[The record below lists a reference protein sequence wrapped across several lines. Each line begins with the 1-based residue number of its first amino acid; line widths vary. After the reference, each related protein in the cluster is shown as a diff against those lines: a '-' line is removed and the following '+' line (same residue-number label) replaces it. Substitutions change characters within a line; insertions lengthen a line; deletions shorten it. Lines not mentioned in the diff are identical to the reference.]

1 MGTFSKSRDILRL
14 KCCLQGESPIVS
26 KNLIAFC
33 SGESRFGPIGGIKM
47 NTKNSSKMVRVACFY
62 DGSFFVRV
70 SNYYKHYHDRKSY
83 LSFTGIH
90 EYIRQKIGEQEG
102 VDRRMVQMIQ
112 SHFFRGRFSL
122 QAAKTAN
129 ALEADRYFDQ
139 LLMYAGIISH
149 YYPMNESVM
158 PPQEKGIDV
167 WLALEAYDLAVTN
180 GFDVLALVVSDQDFL
195 PLIRKMHARTI
206 RTLVLAVDIHY
217 KDTQGIE
224 RSLATSHQLT
234 NEATY
239 ALNLSSD
246 IDNNS
251 G

>member
-1 MGTFSKSRDILRL
+1 M
-14 KCCLQGESPIVS
+14 
-26 KNLIAFC
+26 KNPNA
-33 SGESRFGPIGGIKM
+33 
-47 NTKNSSKMVRVACFY
+47 SKMLRVACFY

-90 EYIRQKIGEQEG
+90 EYIRQKIAEKEG
-102 VDRRMVQMIQ
+102 TERNMVQMIQ

-139 LLMYAGIISH
+139 LLMYAGIVSH
-149 YYPMNESVM
+149 YYPMNESVV

-167 WLALEAYDLAVTN
+167 WLALEAYDLAVTG

-195 PLIRKMHARTI
+195 PLIRKMHSKAI
-206 RTLVLAVDIHY
+206 RTMVLAVDIHY
-217 KDTQGIE
+217 TDTQGIE

-239 ALNLSSD
+239 ALNLSSE
-246 IDNNS
+246 IDAATNRDDKMVD
-251 G
+251 GLFAVPAKTPYVKPALGAPRRMG

>member
-1 MGTFSKSRDILRL
+1 ML
-14 KCCLQGESPIVS
+14 
-26 KNLIAFC
+26 
-33 SGESRFGPIGGIKM
+33 
-47 NTKNSSKMVRVACFY
+47 RVACFY

-90 EYIRQKIGEQEG
+90 EFIRQRIADYEG
-102 VDRRMVQMIQ
+102 TDRHMVQMIQ

-139 LLMYAGIISH
+139 LLMYAGIITH

-167 WLALEAYDLAVTN
+167 WLAMEAFDLAVSN

-195 PLIRKMHARTI
+195 PLIRKMHARSI
-206 RTLVLAVDIHY
+206 RTLVLAVDIRY
-217 KDTQGIE
+217 TDTQGIE

-239 ALNLSSD
+239 APNLSGEIESAGPED
-246 IDNNS
+246 MKLIDSIFAVPAKVPYNKPS
-251 G
+251 LGAPKKFA

>member
-1 MGTFSKSRDILRL
+1 M
-14 KCCLQGESPIVS
+14 
-26 KNLIAFC
+26 KNPNAPRML
-33 SGESRFGPIGGIKM
+33 
-47 NTKNSSKMVRVACFY
+47 RVACFY

-90 EYIRQKIGEQEG
+90 EYIRQKIADYEG
-102 VDRRMVQMIQ
+102 TERHMVQMIQ

-139 LLMYAGIISH
+139 LLMYAGIVSH
-149 YYPMNESVM
+149 YYPMNESVS

-195 PLIRKMHARTI
+195 PLLRKMHGRSI
-206 RTLVLAVDIHY
+206 RTLVLGVDIHY
-217 KDTQGIE
+217 TDTQGIE

-239 ALNLSSD
+239 ALNLSSE
-246 IDNNS
+246 IDATTAHDNKLVDS
-251 G
+251 LFAIPSKTPYVKPALGAPRKYG

>member
-1 MGTFSKSRDILRL
+1 
-14 KCCLQGESPIVS
+14 
-26 KNLIAFC
+26 
-33 SGESRFGPIGGIKM
+33 M
-47 NTKNSSKMVRVACFY
+47 NTNKSPKMIRVACFY

-90 EYIRQKIGEQEG
+90 EYIRQKVAEAEG
-102 VDRRMVQMIQ
+102 VERKMVQMIQ

-149 YYPMNESVM
+149 YYPMNESVS

-167 WLALEAYDLAVTN
+167 WLALEAYDLAMTN

-195 PLIRKMHARTI
+195 PLLRKMHAHCI
-206 RTLVLAVDIHY
+206 RTLVIGVDIRY
-217 KDTQGIE
+217 TDTQGVD

-239 ALNLSSD
+239 ALNLSHE
-246 IDNNS
+246 IDAPNRDDKLVENLFAAPAKTPYVKPALAPQRRVA
-251 G
+251 

>member
-1 MGTFSKSRDILRL
+1 ML
-14 KCCLQGESPIVS
+14 
-26 KNLIAFC
+26 
-33 SGESRFGPIGGIKM
+33 
-47 NTKNSSKMVRVACFY
+47 RVACFY

-90 EYIRQKIGEQEG
+90 EFIRQRIAEYEG
-102 VDRRMVQMIQ
+102 TDRHMVQMIQ

-139 LLMYAGIISH
+139 LLMYAGIVSH

-206 RTLVLAVDIHY
+206 RTLVLAVDIRY
-217 KDTQGIE
+217 SDTQGID

-239 ALNLSSD
+239 ALNLSGEIESAGPD
-246 IDNNS
+246 DMKLIDSLFAIPAKVPYNKPALS
-251 G
+251 APKKFA

>member
-1 MGTFSKSRDILRL
+1 MKSANAPR
-14 KCCLQGESPIVS
+14 V
-26 KNLIAFC
+26 
-33 SGESRFGPIGGIKM
+33 
-47 NTKNSSKMVRVACFY
+47 TRVACFY

-90 EYIRQKIGEQEG
+90 EYIRQKVAEQEG
-102 VDRRMVQMIQ
+102 TERHLVNMIQ

-139 LLMYAGIISH
+139 LLMYAGIITH
-149 YYPMNESVM
+149 YYPMNESVT

-167 WLALEAYDLAVTN
+167 WLAMEAYDLAVTT
-180 GFDVLALVVSDQDFL
+180 GYDVLALVVSDQDFL
-195 PLIRKMHARTI
+195 PVIRKMHARQI
-206 RTLVLAVDIHY
+206 RTLVLGVDIHY
-217 KDTQGIE
+217 TDTQGID

-239 ALNLSSD
+239 ALNLSAEID
-246 IDNNS
+246 AATGKDDRLIDNLFAVPAKTPYAKPALTAPRRYS
-251 G
+251 

>member
-1 MGTFSKSRDILRL
+1 ML
-14 KCCLQGESPIVS
+14 
-26 KNLIAFC
+26 
-33 SGESRFGPIGGIKM
+33 
-47 NTKNSSKMVRVACFY
+47 RVACFY

-90 EYIRQKIGEQEG
+90 EFIRQRIAEYEG
-102 VDRRMVQMIQ
+102 TERHMVQMIQ

-149 YYPMNESVM
+149 YYPMNESVV

-167 WLALEAYDLAVTN
+167 WLALEAMDLAVTN

-217 KDTQGIE
+217 QDTQGIE

-239 ALNLSSD
+239 ALNLSGEIESAGPED
-246 IDNNS
+246 LKLIDSLFAVPAKTPYNKPALS
-251 G
+251 APRKFAERPA

>member
-1 MGTFSKSRDILRL
+1 MKSAKEPRI
-14 KCCLQGESPIVS
+14 
-26 KNLIAFC
+26 
-33 SGESRFGPIGGIKM
+33 
-47 NTKNSSKMVRVACFY
+47 TRVACFY

-90 EYIRQKIGEQEG
+90 EYIRQKVAEHEG
-102 VDRRMVQMIQ
+102 TERHLVNMMQ

-149 YYPMNESVM
+149 YYPMNESVT

-167 WLALEAYDLAVTN
+167 WLAMEAYDLAVTS
-180 GFDVLALVVSDQDFL
+180 GYDVLALVVSDQDFL
-195 PLIRKMHARTI
+195 PLMRKMHARQI
-206 RTLVLAVDIHY
+206 RTLVLGVDIRY
-217 KDTQGIE
+217 TDTQGID

-239 ALNLSSD
+239 ALNLSSE
-246 IDNNS
+246 IDATAGKEDRLVDNLFAAPS
-251 G
+251 KTPYAKPSLGGPRRYA

>member
-1 MGTFSKSRDILRL
+1 
-14 KCCLQGESPIVS
+14 
-26 KNLIAFC
+26 
-33 SGESRFGPIGGIKM
+33 M
-47 NTKNSSKMVRVACFY
+47 NTKNPSQMVRVACFY

-83 LSFTGIH
+83 LSFSGIH
-90 EYIRQKIGEQEG
+90 EFIRQRVAEYEG
-102 VDRRMVQMIQ
+102 TERNKVQMIQ

-139 LLMYAGIISH
+139 LLMYAGIITH

-167 WLALEAYDLAVTN
+167 WLALEAMDLAVTN

-195 PLIRKMHARTI
+195 PLIRKMHARSI
-206 RTLVLAVDIHY
+206 RTLVLGVDIHY
-217 KDTQGIE
+217 QDTQGIE
-224 RSLATSHQLT
+224 RALATSHQLT

-239 ALNLSSD
+239 ALNLSAE
-246 IDNNS
+246 IDNADPENLKLVDNLFAMPAKS
-251 G
+251 AYNKPALTAPRKFADRPV

>member
-1 MGTFSKSRDILRL
+1 
-14 KCCLQGESPIVS
+14 
-26 KNLIAFC
+26 
-33 SGESRFGPIGGIKM
+33 M
-47 NTKNSSKMVRVACFY
+47 NNNNSSKLIRVACFY

-70 SNYYKHYHDRKSY
+70 SNYYKHYHERKSY

-90 EYIRQKIGEQEG
+90 EYIRQKVGEAEG
-102 VDRRMVQMIQ
+102 VDRKMVQMIQ

-149 YYPMNESVM
+149 YYPMNESVN

-180 GFDVLALVVSDQDFL
+180 GFDVLALFVSDQDFL
-195 PLIRKMHARTI
+195 PLIRKMHGRCI
-206 RTLVLAVDIHY
+206 RTAVVAVDIRY
-217 KDTQGIE
+217 TDTQGID

-234 NEATY
+234 NESTY
-239 ALNLSSD
+239 ALNLSQE
-246 IDNNS
+246 IDS
-251 G
+251 ERRDDKLIESIFAFPAKTPYIKPALGAPRRVA

>member
-1 MGTFSKSRDILRL
+1 ML
-14 KCCLQGESPIVS
+14 
-26 KNLIAFC
+26 
-33 SGESRFGPIGGIKM
+33 
-47 NTKNSSKMVRVACFY
+47 RVACFY

-90 EYIRQKIGEQEG
+90 DYIRQKVADQEG
-102 VDRRMVQMIQ
+102 VEKNMVQMIQ

-167 WLALEAYDLAVTN
+167 WLALEAFDLAVTT

-206 RTLVLAVDIHY
+206 RTMVMAVDIRY
-217 KDTQGIE
+217 TDTQGID

-239 ALNLSSD
+239 ALNLSAE
-246 IDNNS
+246 IDASQNRDDKLVDS
-251 G
+251 LFAVPAKTPYVKPSLGAPRRMG

>member
-1 MGTFSKSRDILRL
+1 M
-14 KCCLQGESPIVS
+14 
-26 KNLIAFC
+26 
-33 SGESRFGPIGGIKM
+33 
-47 NTKNSSKMVRVACFY
+47 KNSNPPKMLRVACFY

-70 SNYYKHYHDRKSY
+70 SNYYKHYHERKSY

-90 EYIRQKIGEQEG
+90 EYIRQKIADQEG
-102 VDRRMVQMIQ
+102 TERNMVQMIQ

-139 LLMYAGIISH
+139 LLMYAGIVSH
-149 YYPMNESVM
+149 YYPMNESVS

-195 PLIRKMHARTI
+195 PVIRKMHGRLI
-206 RTLVLAVDIHY
+206 RTLVLGVDIHY
-217 KDTQGIE
+217 TDTQGIE

-234 NEATY
+234 NDATY
-239 ALNLSSD
+239 ALNLSAE
-246 IDNNS
+246 IDAAAGRDDKLIDGLFAVPS
-251 G
+251 KTPYVKPALGAPRRMG

>member
-1 MGTFSKSRDILRL
+1 
-14 KCCLQGESPIVS
+14 
-26 KNLIAFC
+26 
-33 SGESRFGPIGGIKM
+33 M
-47 NTKNSSKMVRVACFY
+47 NTNNSSKIIRVACFY

-90 EYIRQKIGEQEG
+90 EYIRQKVADAEG
-102 VDRRMVQMIQ
+102 VDRKMVQMIQ

-149 YYPMNESVM
+149 YYPMNESVN

-167 WLALEAYDLAVTN
+167 WLAMEAFDLAITN

-195 PLIRKMHARTI
+195 PLLRKMHARCI
-206 RTLVLAVDIHY
+206 RTLVLGVDIRY
-217 KDTQGIE
+217 TDTQGVD

-239 ALNLSSD
+239 ALNLSEE
-246 IDNNS
+246 IDSPDRDEKLVENLFAAPAKS
-251 G
+251 PYAKPALGAPRRAG

>member
-1 MGTFSKSRDILRL
+1 
-14 KCCLQGESPIVS
+14 
-26 KNLIAFC
+26 
-33 SGESRFGPIGGIKM
+33 M
-47 NTKNSSKMVRVACFY
+47 NTNNSSKIIRVACFY

-70 SNYYKHYHDRKSY
+70 SNYYKHYHERKSY
-83 LSFTGIH
+83 LSFSGIH
-90 EYIRQKIGEQEG
+90 EYIRQKVADAEG
-102 VDRRMVQMIQ
+102 VDRKMVQMMQ

-139 LLMYAGIISH
+139 LLMYAGIVSH
-149 YYPMNESVM
+149 YYPMNEAVN

-167 WLALEAYDLAVTN
+167 WLALEAYDLAVTS

-195 PLIRKMHARTI
+195 PLLRKMHGRLI
-206 RTLVLAVDIHY
+206 RTAVVAVDIRY
-217 KDTQGIE
+217 TDTQGVD

-239 ALNLSSD
+239 ALDLSEE
-246 IDNNS
+246 IDSERRDDKLIDSLFALPAKNPYIKPAL
-251 G
+251 GAPRKVG

>member
-1 MGTFSKSRDILRL
+1 MSTNNSKI
-14 KCCLQGESPIVS
+14 I
-26 KNLIAFC
+26 
-33 SGESRFGPIGGIKM
+33 
-47 NTKNSSKMVRVACFY
+47 RVACFY

-90 EYIRQKIGEQEG
+90 EYIRQKVADAEG
-102 VDRRMVQMIQ
+102 VDRKMVQMIQ

-139 LLMYAGIISH
+139 LLMYAGIVSH
-149 YYPMNESVM
+149 YYPMNESVN

-167 WLALEAYDLAVTN
+167 WLALEAYDLAVTS
-180 GFDVLALVVSDQDFL
+180 GFDVLALVVSDQDFT
-195 PLIRKMHARTI
+195 PLIRKMHSRCI
-206 RTLVLAVDIHY
+206 RSLVLAVDIRY
-217 KDTQGIE
+217 TDTQGIE

-234 NEATY
+234 NEASY
-239 ALNLSSD
+239 ALNLSEEIEAKNHD
-246 IDNNS
+246 DKLIDS
-251 G
+251 LFAVPAKTPYVKPALGAPRRVA

>member
-1 MGTFSKSRDILRL
+1 M
-14 KCCLQGESPIVS
+14 
-26 KNLIAFC
+26 KNTDAP
-33 SGESRFGPIGGIKM
+33 R
-47 NTKNSSKMVRVACFY
+47 MVRVACFY

-70 SNYYKHYHDRKSY
+70 SNFYKHYHDRKSY

-90 EYIRQKIGEQEG
+90 EFIRQRVAEYEG
-102 VDRRMVQMIQ
+102 TDRHMVQMIQ

-139 LLMYAGIISH
+139 LLMYAGIVSH

-167 WLALEAYDLAVTN
+167 WLALEAMDLAVTN

-195 PLIRKMHARTI
+195 PLIRKMHARKI
-206 RTLVLAVDIHY
+206 RTLVLQVDIRY
-217 KDTQGIE
+217 TDTQGIE

-239 ALNLSSD
+239 ALNISEEIERAGPEDLKL
-246 IDNNS
+246 IDSLFAVPAKNPYTKPALTAPKKFA
-251 G
+251 

>member
-1 MGTFSKSRDILRL
+1 MNASNAPRL
-14 KCCLQGESPIVS
+14 L
-26 KNLIAFC
+26 
-33 SGESRFGPIGGIKM
+33 
-47 NTKNSSKMVRVACFY
+47 RVACFY

-70 SNYYKHYHDRKSY
+70 SNYYKHYHERKSY

-90 EYIRQKIGEQEG
+90 EYIRQKIAEEEG
-102 VDRRMVQMIQ
+102 FDRNLVQMIQ

-122 QAAKTAN
+122 QAAKSAN

-139 LLMYAGIISH
+139 LLMYAGIITH
-149 YYPMNESVM
+149 YYPMNESVQ

-180 GFDVLALVVSDQDFL
+180 GFDVLALVVSDQDFA
-195 PLIRKMHARTI
+195 PLLRKMHGRQI
-206 RTLVLAVDIHY
+206 RTMLLSVDIRY
-217 KDTQGIE
+217 TDSQGVE

-239 ALNLSSD
+239 TMNLSAE
-246 IDNNS
+246 IDGAAGRDDKLVDS
-251 G
+251 LFAAQSKAPYSKPALTPPRRIG